1 MVRLIYLLLGACLA
15 QAAPASYFFLQ
26 FSDPQL
32 GMYEENRG
40 FAQETANLEF
50 AVSTANRLHPAFVV
64 ITGDLI
70 NRAGDAAQ
78 AAEYHRI
85 TAKLD
90 PGIPLYSVAGNHD
103 VGNDPT
109 PESLAVY
116 RERFGRDYYTFRS
129 GDMAGFVLNSSL
141 IGHPQKAPEEA
152 AKQEAWLRAEL
163 AKAKGE
169 GVQRLIVFQHHS
181 WFLQDPNEAD
191 QYFNI
196 PTETRKRYLAL
207 FHQYGVRHVFSGHYH
222 RNDLGRDGSIEMITT
237 GPVGKPL
244 GEARSGFRVVTV
256 GPAGLAH
263 QFYDLGSLPN
273 RISIQ

>member
-1 MVRLIYLLLGACLA
+1 MRLVLLLLWACLA
-15 QAAPASYFFLQ
+15 QAATAPYFFLQ
-26 FSDPQL
+26 FSDPQF

-50 AVSTANRLHPAFVV
+50 AVATANRLHPAFVV
-64 ITGDLI
+64 VTGDLI

-78 AAEYHRI
+78 AAEYRRI

-90 PGIPLYSVAGNHD
+90 AGIPLYSVAGNHD

-109 PESLAVY
+109 PESLAAY

-141 IGHPQKAPEEA
+141 IAHPKNVPEEA
-152 AKQEAWLRAEL
+152 ARQEAWLRDEL
-163 AKAKGE
+163 EKAKRE
-169 GVQRLIVFQHHS
+169 RVERLIVFQHHS
-181 WFLQDPNEAD
+181 WFLREPEEAD

-196 PTETRKRYLAL
+196 PREIRKHYLVL
-207 FHQYGVRHVFSGHYH
+207 FHQYGVSHVFSGHYH
-222 RNDLGRDGSIEMITT
+222 RNELGRDGTLEMITT

-244 GEARSGFRVVTV
+244 GGARSGFRVVTV
-256 GPAGLAH
+256 GPAGIAH
-263 QFYDLGSLPN
+263 QFYEYGDLPT
-273 RISIQ
+273 RISIK